1 MESYRARKM
10 ARLSKTEKLIKRGD
24 IWTVDLRPGA
34 GCELAKIRPA
44 LIVSNDT
51 VNVISPTAIIIP
63 ISSQIP
69 PFIGPDRVFVSK
81 KDLALSKDSV
91 ILCGQIRSI
100 DKVRLKKKIGTL
112 PKTKLHDVEE
122 AIRLIFNLG

>member
-1 MESYRARKM
+1 M

>member
-1 MESYRARKM
+1 M
-10 ARLSKTEKLIKRGD
+10 ARLSKTEKLIKRGEV
-24 IWTVDLRPGA
+24 WTVDLRPGA

-69 PFIGPDRVFVSK
+69 PFIGPDRVFV
-81 KDLALSKDSV
+81 
-91 ILCGQIRSI
+91 
-100 DKVRLKKKIGTL
+100 
-112 PKTKLHDVEE
+112 
-122 AIRLIFNLG
+122 F

>member
-10 ARLSKTEKLIKRGD
+10 ARLSKTEKLIKRGEV
-24 IWTVDLRPGA
+24 WTVDLRPGA
-34 GCELAKIRPA
+34 GYELAKIRPA

-81 KDLALSKDSV
+81 KDLELSKDSV

-100 DKVRLKKKIGTL
+100 DKVRLKNKIGTL

-122 AIRLIFNLG
+122 AIRLILSLS